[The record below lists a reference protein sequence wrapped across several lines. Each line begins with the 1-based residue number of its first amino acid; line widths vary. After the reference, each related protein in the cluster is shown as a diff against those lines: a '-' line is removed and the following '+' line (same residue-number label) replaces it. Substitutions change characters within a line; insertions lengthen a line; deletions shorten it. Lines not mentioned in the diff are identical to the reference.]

1 MESSEQLPT
10 LDHLFLDSFSNYIPY
25 SLMENFHTH
34 DRGYKYLFSNPLLVK
49 ELLESFVN
57 MDWVGRI
64 DFSKAESLNTSFV
77 SDEFKHRESD
87 IIYKLKLND
96 NEIYLY
102 LLIEFQS
109 TVDRFMALRMLRYT
123 LELYDYLIKNKV
135 TKELPVVFPLML
147 YNGEAK
153 WTAPESLSKLINLP
167 EELKSLKKYVPEF
180 RYFSII
186 ENRYSDRQ
194 LKKLGNL
201 TSAIFLLENQDKE
214 RLFKVIEA
222 VKSHLEGSEISA
234 VRTFLAWLKKY
245 LQVNATIE
253 DAEKGIKKIKSS
265 VEAKS
270 MLAKT
275 IEEVRKD
282 LVNEGIQLGIKKGI
296 KQGMQQGIQQGMQ
309 KGIQKGML
317 TGKRETALA
326 MKKKGIDI
334 KVISEVTGLPIGEI
348 RKLKN

>member
-1 MESSEQLPT
+1 
-10 LDHLFLDSFSNYIPY
+10 
-25 SLMENFHTH
+25 MENFHTH

-49 ELLESFVN
+49 ELLESFVG

-87 IIYKLKLND
+87 IIYKLKLYD
-96 NEIYLY
+96 TEIYLY

-123 LELYDYLIKNKV
+123 LELYDYLIKNKSI
-135 TKELPVVFPLML
+135 KELPVVFPIML

-201 TSAIFLLENQDKE
+201 VSAIFLLENQDKE
-214 RLFKVIEA
+214 RLFEVFEA
-222 VKSHLEGSEISA
+222 VKSLLEGSEISA
-234 VRTFLAWLKKY
+234 VRTFLVWLKKY

-253 DAEKGIKKIKSS
+253 DAEKGIKRIKSP
-265 VEAKS
+265 VEAKT

-282 LVNEGIQLGIKKGI
+282 LVNEGIQLGIK
-296 KQGMQQGIQQGMQ
+296 QGMQKGIQQGMQKGIQQGMQ

-317 TGKRETALA
+317 TGKKETALA

-334 KVISEVTGLPIGEI
+334 KVISEVTGLPIEEI
-348 RKLKN
+348 KKLKV